1 MAALVPAISILG
13 AHKAVLMCWSSA
25 PMACRDRRDKPGDD
39 VREEF
44 HAISF
49 VARVERQRN
58 PEPPPRI
65 SQVLNP
71 GYSLGIAGTTF
82 HAINLPRMPRRRS
95 FSL

>member
-1 MAALVPAISILG
+1 MAGLVPAITILG

-49 VARVERQRN
+49 GARVER
-58 PEPPPRI
+58 
-65 SQVLNP
+65 
-71 GYSLGIAGTTF
+71 
-82 HAINLPRMPRRRS
+82 
-95 FSL
+95 